1 MVDLG
6 GFGGGDR
13 GFFAD
18 GELEDFERDAA
29 ADASVARVL
38 RACLLLAAE
47 SLEVGA
53 ASAE

>member
-1 MVDLG
+1 MGLI

-18 GELEDFERDAA
+18 REPEDFERYAA

-38 RACLLLAAE
+38 RACLLLAVE
-47 SLEVGA
+47 SLEVSA
-53 ASAE
+53 VSAE